1 MTSSDLSYA
10 VELSDGLE
18 ITDTDLSFSENSQI
32 LDNSEVLDP
41 EKDNEFVNDND
52 KLPTS
57 CCTERNDMDK
67 EESFQSRLIT
77 VFLFCEVGIV

>member
-10 VELSDGLE
+10 VELSDGLD

-52 KLPTS
+52 KLSTS

-67 EESFQSRLIT
+67 EESSRLIT